1 MRILFLILIQFL
13 KLFHFDR
20 VIHRKEFL
28 LIWAGTIVYNYLSI
42 GILEHL
48 NNNFFGVVLGLG
60 SLASLWIF
68 FAALSARLR
77 DIGKNQLFLFLILVP
92 FLNFILLLSL
102 TVIPSAKEK

>member
-1 MRILFLILIQFL
+1 M
-13 KLFHFDR
+13 
-20 VIHRKEFL
+20 
-28 LIWAGTIVYNYLSI
+28 I

-48 NNNFFGVVLGLG
+48 NNNFFGLVLGLG

-92 FLNFILLLSL
+92 FLNFIFLLSL
-102 TVIPSAKEK
+102 MVIPSAKEK